1 MVEDPA
7 PLVGQAVGDALG
19 MPFETRLANDPLLVN
34 WKGDYLPSEYHKLEP
49 GQWTD
54 DTMMAK
60 MLMES
65 LYICGGF
72 YPRDVAN
79 RYLHWYVSGDTR
91 GMGKTTKASLQRLKE
106 GFRWTDSGVD
116 NAEGNGTAMRAA
128 PMGAFYHDDP
138 LTVAEFAR
146 MESRITHKSVEA
158 REGSAAVAL
167 MVAYLWQGVDRFDL
181 LEATLEFLNNS
192 KIKDKLII
200 LNKTKDRLSVS
211 EAFAIFGTK
220 AHVSQTVPSAFAAFM
235 LTSSY
240 EEAIITA
247 IRAGGDTDTTAAIA
261 GALAGTYYGF
271 EGIPKK
277 YRLGLERMDH
287 LHKLDSHIGVGPN
300 TTVMWKL

>member
-1 MVEDPA
+1 MVSDPA
-7 PLVGQAVGDALG
+7 PLVGEAVADALG
-19 MPFETRLANDPLLVN
+19 MPFETRLASDPMLLS
-34 WKGDYLPSEYHKLEP
+34 WRGDYLPSEYHQLTP

-60 MLMES
+60 MLTES

-79 RYLHWYVSGDTR
+79 RYLHWYIAGDTR

-106 GFRWTDSGVD
+106 GFRWTDSGID
-116 NAEGNGTAMRAA
+116 GSEGNGTAMRAA

-138 LTVAEFAR
+138 LTVSEFAR

-167 MVAYLWQGVDRFDL
+167 MVAFIWQGVPKFDL
-181 LEATLEFLNNS
+181 IEATLDFLSNS

-200 LNKTKDRLSVS
+200 LGKTKDRLSLP
-211 EAFAIFGTK
+211 EAFSVFGTK
-220 AHVSQTVPSAFAAFM
+220 SHVTQTVPSAAAAFM
-235 LTSSY
+235 LTDSY
-240 EEAIITA
+240 EDAVMAA

-261 GALAGTYYGF
+261 GAMAGSYYGF
-271 EGIPKK
+271 EAIPKK
-277 YRLGLERMDH
+277 FKLSLERMDH
-287 LHKLDSHIGVGPN
+287 LHNLDNHIGVGPN

>member
-1 MVEDPA
+1 MVNDPA
-7 PLVGQAVGDALG
+7 PLVGQAVADALG
-19 MPFETRLANDPLLVN
+19 MPFETRLASDPLLVN
-34 WKGDYLPSEYHKLEP
+34 WDGSYLPSEYHQLDP

-79 RYLHWYVSGDTR
+79 RYLHWYLAGDPR

-106 GFRWTDSGVD
+106 GSRWTDSGID
-116 NAEGNGTAMRAA
+116 NAEGNGTAMRSA

-146 MESRITHKSVEA
+146 MESKITHKSIEA

-167 MVAYLWQGVDRFDL
+167 MVAFIWQGVNKFDL
-181 LEATLEFLNNS
+181 IEATLDFLNNS

-200 LNKTKDRLSVS
+200 LSKTKDRLSLP
-211 EAFAIFGTK
+211 EAFSISFFI
-220 AHVSQTVPSAFAAFM
+220 VCNFLYP
-235 LTSSY
+235 
-240 EEAIITA
+240 EIC
-247 IRAGGDTDTTAAIA
+247 
-261 GALAGTYYGF
+261 
-271 EGIPKK
+271 
-277 YRLGLERMDH
+277 
-287 LHKLDSHIGVGPN
+287 
-300 TTVMWKL
+300 

>member
-1 MVEDPA
+1 MVNDPS
-7 PLVGQAVGDALG
+7 PLVGCAVADALG
-19 MPFETRLANDPLLVN
+19 MPFETRLSSDPLLLN
-34 WKGDYLPSEYHKLEP
+34 WDGSYLPSEYHKLKP

-54 DTMMAK
+54 DTMMSK
-60 MLMES
+60 RLMES

-79 RYLHWYVSGDTR
+79 RYLHWYLSGDTR
-91 GMGKTTKASLQRLKE
+91 GMGKTTKAALQRLKE
-106 GFRWTDSGVD
+106 GFRWTDSGVE

-146 MESRITHKSVEA
+146 MESRITHKSIEA
-158 REGSAAVAL
+158 CEGSAAVAL

-192 KIKDKLII
+192 RIKDKLII
-200 LNKTKDRLSVS
+200 LNNTKDRLSLP
-211 EAFAIFGTK
+211 EAFETFGTN
-220 AHVSQTVPSAFAAFM
+220 AHVTQTVPSAFAAFM
-235 LTSSY
+235 LTNSY
-240 EEAIITA
+240 EEAVMAT
-247 IRAGGDTDTTAAIA
+247 IRAGGDTDTTAAIT

-277 YRLGLERMDH
+277 YRLDLERMDH
-287 LHKLDSHIGVGPN
+287 LHKLDSHIGVGPQ